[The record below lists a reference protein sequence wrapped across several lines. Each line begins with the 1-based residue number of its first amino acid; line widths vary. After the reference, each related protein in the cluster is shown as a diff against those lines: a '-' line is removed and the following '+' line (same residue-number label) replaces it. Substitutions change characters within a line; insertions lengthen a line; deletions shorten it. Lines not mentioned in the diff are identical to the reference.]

1 MSRGIDGE
9 LLVLTRPQKSKTKYS
24 HFELAANKTRV
35 TMYERKFT
43 IHYFYYNYYHCVDKV
58 SNDFCSCDHT
68 VLCRKARTSGAF
80 FSHVFQVENVLAS
93 YYIVNITYDDG
104 LTNKNTFVKRFVK
117 RFID

>member
-1 MSRGIDGE
+1 M
-9 LLVLTRPQKSKTKYS
+9 LQCTKGSLRYI
-24 HFELAANKTRV
+24 T
-35 TMYERKFT
+35 FT
-43 IHYFYYNYYHCVDKV
+43 IIIITVSIKFQTISVRAIILYYVVKPG
-58 SNDFCSCDHT
+58 
-68 VLCRKARTSGAF
+68 LRELF